1 MNQEEGIRTDI
12 MEEAGR
18 IWRASENSGILLR
31 FIGGLAVRLH
41 AQSSL
46 LPALARNY
54 KDLDFVTQAG
64 NVPRLTNLLKE
75 LGYVPDKAFN
85 ALNMGR
91 RQLFYETKSNRQLDL
106 FVDTFEMC
114 HTIPLHDRLS
124 VETMTIPLAELFLS
138 KIQIIQL
145 NEKDV
150 RDLFALLLDHEIAAG
165 DEEVINRDIIAE
177 RTAKDWGF
185 FHTIELNLAKL
196 RILIKDYELEEK
208 DRERILQAV
217 KTILEVMNS
226 SKKGL
231 NWQMRSKIGEKLVWY
246 KLPEE
251 VG

>member
-1 MNQEEGIRTDI
+1 MNKEEGIKTDI
-12 MEEAGR
+12 MEEAER
-18 IWRASENSGILLR
+18 VWRAADNFGILLR
-31 FIGGLAVRLH
+31 LIGGLAVRVH
-41 AQSSL
+41 SESSL

-54 KDLDFVTQAG
+54 KDLDFATQAG

-91 RQLFYETKSNRQLDL
+91 RQLFYETESNRQLDL

-114 HTIPLHDRLS
+114 HTIPLHDRLK
-124 VETMTIPLAELFLS
+124 VEKMTIPLAELFLS

-150 RDLFALLLDHEIAAG
+150 KDLFALLLDHKIAAG
-165 DEEVINRDIIAE
+165 DKEVINRDIIAE

-196 RILIKDYELEEK
+196 RLLINNYELGEK
-208 DRERILQAV
+208 DGEKILLAIEA
-217 KTILEVMNS
+217 ILEVMNR

-231 NWQMRSKIGEKLVWY
+231 NWQMRSKIGEKLMWY